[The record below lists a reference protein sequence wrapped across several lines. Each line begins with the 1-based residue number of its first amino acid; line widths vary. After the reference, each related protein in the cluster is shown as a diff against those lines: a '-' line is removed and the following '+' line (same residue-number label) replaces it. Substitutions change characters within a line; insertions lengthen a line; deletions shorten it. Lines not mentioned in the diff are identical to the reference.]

1 MAELRSFIFIDQLQ
15 AQTLAYMASWMRG
28 FLPRRNMAA
37 QIIEIAPGLDI
48 ESLTDVALK
57 GADVRGGVLVVER
70 QYGYLE
76 FHAFSTAEVRVAAQ
90 AVLDTLGARVEDA
103 MVPSILASRILSN
116 IDSQHAFLIN
126 RNRLGSMI
134 LGGESL
140 YLLECQPA
148 SYAIIA
154 ANEAEKEANIKIIDY
169 RMIGANG
176 RLYLSGGEADVRA
189 ARDAVERVLQAP
201 RSAQ

>member
-28 FLPRRNMAA
+28 SLPRRNMAA

-48 ESLTDVALK
+48 ESLTDVAIK
-57 GADVRGGVLVVER
+57 GADVRGGILVVER

-76 FHAFSTAEVRVAAQ
+76 FHAFSTAEVRMAAQ
-90 AVLDTLGARVEDA
+90 AVLDALGAQVEDA
-103 MVPSILASRILSN
+103 TKPSILASRILTN

-134 LGGESL
+134 LGSESL

-154 ANEAEKEANIKIIDY
+154 ANEAEKEADIKIIDY

-176 RLYLSGGEADVRA
+176 RLYLAGSEADVRA
-189 ARDAVERVLQAP
+189 AKDAVERILQTSGG
-201 RSAQ
+201 RQ

>member
-37 QIIEIAPGLDI
+37 QIIEIAPGLNI
-48 ESLTDVALK
+48 ESLTDVAFK

-76 FHAFSTAEVRVAAQ
+76 FHAFSTAEVRIAAQ
-90 AVLDTLGARVEDA
+90 AVLDALGARIEDA
-103 MVPSILASRILSN
+103 MVPSILASRIISN
-116 IDSQHAFLIN
+116 IDSQHAFLVN

-189 ARDAVERVLQAP
+189 ARDAVERVLQT
-201 RSAQ
+201 SGGVQ